1 MARIKWHL
9 KKILRNKEISQ
20 SEFARRTGVR
30 KGTVF
35 SYCNG
40 FVKVARIKDLMS
52 MCKELG
58 CQISDIIEYV
68 PDKK

>member
-1 MARIKWHL
+1 MFKWRL
-9 KKILRNKEISQ
+9 KKILRNKEMTQ
-20 SEFARRTGVR
+20 SEFSRRTGMR
-30 KGTVF
+30 KATVF
-35 SYCNG
+35 SYCHG
-40 FVKVARIKDLMS
+40 YVKEARIKDLHA